1 MNDGEKAFIQELLE
15 WKDNLQIKINRLSTE
30 DQKSS
35 RSRYR
40 ITEDSSV
47 YEELYDAKKSL
58 YILNAVLKKAR
69 NHMKFRVINVIQ
81 EEE

>member
-40 ITEDSSV
+40 ITEEFS
-47 YEELYDAKKSL
+47 
-58 YILNAVLKKAR
+58 I
-69 NHMKFRVINVIQ
+69 
-81 EEE
+81 